1 MSDRIFKS
9 RMKMISKEN
18 RKHVKTDRENT
29 SIEDYGMDT
38 AVPDSEMN
46 TAGFSGQ
53 WVSSCPSALEAGSQP
68 S

>member
-1 MSDRIFKS
+1 
-9 RMKMISKEN
+9 MISKEN
-18 RKHVKTDRENT
+18 RKRVKTDRENT

-53 WVSSCPSALEAGSQP
+53 WVSSCPSALEAGS
-68 S
+68 